1 MTGKQLSPARLRALR
16 PTVKKLYDEGM
27 TWAEILRV
35 LGDNSPSLETL
46 SSMIHSV
53 DAADTPPITPRL
65 KAEVGPTQF
74 LVFFRDVG
82 RPLILGFLLRSYRKM
97 PSVCSV

>member
-1 MTGKQLSPARLRALR
+1 MSMTGKQLSPARLRALR

-46 SSMIHSV
+46 SSMIHGV

-65 KAEVGPTQF
+65 KAEVGPNA
-74 LVFFRDVG
+74 V
-82 RPLILGFLLRSYRKM
+82 LGFVSRRWAAFDIGFS
-97 PSVCSV
+97 PSVLP